1 MADAPDEKRSNEK
14 PFMREKIVKPP
25 LSRRQTAVRVFRLFL
40 SAVIFGVVAAVSFAA
55 SRPLAERFL
64 GKEPETTPAP
74 TITIE
79 RDEPGKEEETQ
90 TAESESLPPES
101 QSEAAREEIEG
112 IVKKELETFDWTRD
126 KVEGMNQVL
135 QEIGREADQ
144 SVVTV
149 SSVKHQVDWFDNP
162 VESTGQYAGIMILTE
177 AAAVEEADS
186 LRVVF
191 KDGGTAAGTLKQKD
205 SLGGLA
211 VVSVAEAEVQEAA
224 RERIKA
230 VELGNSYSLETGDL
244 VIAVGSPAGIVHSV
258 KQGAVSYVAGNV
270 QTADGQTR
278 VLYTDCGCET
288 GKGTF
293 FLNMSGELVGWATEL
308 YGAEDRQGFT
318 IALPVSEY
326 KGNLQKLMNGIQ
338 IPYMGLKGQDVSE
351 AMQAEGIPKGLY
363 ITEAIADSPA
373 YLAGIQAG
381 DLLTRIQGAEICS
394 IRDYQACLE
403 DQAAGTEATVTV
415 QRMGLGEYKEIEYKV
430 IIGAR

>member
-162 VESTGQYAGIMILTE
+162 VESTGQYAGIILSISRGEIMILTE

-338 IPYMGLKGQDVSE
+338 IPYMG
-351 AMQAEGIPKGLY
+351 
-363 ITEAIADSPA
+363 
-373 YLAGIQAG
+373 
-381 DLLTRIQGAEICS
+381 
-394 IRDYQACLE
+394 
-403 DQAAGTEATVTV
+403 
-415 QRMGLGEYKEIEYKV
+415 
-430 IIGAR
+430 

>member
-1 MADAPDEKRSNEK
+1 
-14 PFMREKIVKPP
+14 
-25 LSRRQTAVRVFRLFL
+25 
-40 SAVIFGVVAAVSFAA
+40 
-55 SRPLAERFL
+55 
-64 GKEPETTPAP
+64 
-74 TITIE
+74 
-79 RDEPGKEEETQ
+79 
-90 TAESESLPPES
+90 
-101 QSEAAREEIEG
+101 
-112 IVKKELETFDWTRD
+112 
-126 KVEGMNQVL
+126 MNQVL

-162 VESTGQYAGIMILTE
+162 VESTGQYAGIILSISRGEIMILTE

-258 KQGAVSYVAGNV
+258 KEGAVSYVAGNV

-381 DLLTRIQGAEICS
+381 DILTRIQGAEICS

>member
-1 MADAPDEKRSNEK
+1 MQPQGRWQNGSWERN
-14 PFMREKIVKPP
+14 
-25 LSRRQTAVRVFRLFL
+25 RRRL
-40 SAVIFGVVAAVSFAA
+40 
-55 SRPLAERFL
+55 
-64 GKEPETTPAP
+64 PAP

-162 VESTGQYAGIMILTE
+162 VESTGQYAGIILSISRGEIMILTE

-293 FLNMSGELVGWATEL
+293 FLNMSGELVGWAT
-308 YGAEDRQGFT
+308 
-318 IALPVSEY
+318 
-326 KGNLQKLMNGIQ
+326 
-338 IPYMGLKGQDVSE
+338 GL
-351 AMQAEGIPKGLY
+351 
-363 ITEAIADSPA
+363 
-373 YLAGIQAG
+373 
-381 DLLTRIQGAEICS
+381 
-394 IRDYQACLE
+394 
-403 DQAAGTEATVTV
+403 
-415 QRMGLGEYKEIEYKV
+415 
-430 IIGAR
+430 